1 MGKFMRCL
9 LGHTI
14 LVSIVA
20 ALLLIAAAA
29 CLIFW
34 PVVFMTILRYGF
46 AGLNIV
52 CAIWIIVALFRR
64 K

>member
-20 ALLLIAAAA
+20 ALLLIAAAV

-34 PVVFMTILRYGF
+34 PVVFVKILRYGF
-46 AGLNIV
+46 AGLNIA
-52 CAIWIIVALFRR
+52 CAIWIIAALIRR